1 VGGRRLH
8 EPKLGLCSLGASA
21 PGFSRDSNHQ
31 TEPAL
36 DGPTLPL
43 FCICSSGMDNGLG
56 SLGVGESL
64 KEFGETSTPAAC
76 SKVDVRG
83 AFPSQMG
90 LLPGPPTLNWRET
103 RVLPSRKQA
112 VALSLFPAP
121 AGRSCLDPFV
131 GEGQSVF
138 LYMCVYIFFLSS
150 ELSTRRFLPIS
161 AAVSVVISGTGRAW
175 DGVD

>member
-1 VGGRRLH
+1 MQFQHGQWIG
-8 EPKLGLCSLGASA
+8 
-21 PGFSRDSNHQ
+21 
-31 TEPAL
+31 
-36 DGPTLPL
+36 
-43 FCICSSGMDNGLG
+43 
-56 SLGVGESL
+56 
-64 KEFGETSTPAAC
+64 EFGGGWERVLKSLARPFTPAAC
-76 SKVDVRG
+76 KVDVGG
-83 AFPSQMG
+83 ALSFPDG
-90 LLPGPPTLNWRET
+90 LATWNPPHTHTLNWRES
-103 RVLPSRKQA
+103 RVLPLRKQA

-138 LYMCVYIFFLSS
+138 YICVYIFFLSS